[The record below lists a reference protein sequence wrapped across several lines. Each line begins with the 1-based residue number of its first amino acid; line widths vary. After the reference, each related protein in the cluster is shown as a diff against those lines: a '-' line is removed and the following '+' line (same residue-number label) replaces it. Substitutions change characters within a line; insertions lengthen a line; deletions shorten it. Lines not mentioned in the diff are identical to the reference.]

1 MDILTKQMYVPDPKH
16 WINYYKNVWNGNVNP
31 YLTPNGKQ
39 QHGGGLMRSSKQ
51 FMIPIESDTHTT
63 TKSTD
68 VPPVQL
74 VSPVEQVVNQAKEE
88 IREGIKRKNNAQN
101 IIPIKKFRR
110 SNTPK
115 KRKSKEI
122 KSSRKKKS
130 KKNQKLKKTG
140 QRKLKGKNKSK
151 GRKSKSTNRKP
162 KEKKFKI
169 KDSFS

>member
-1 MDILTKQMYVPDPKH
+1 MYVPDPKH
-16 WINYYKNVWNGNVNP
+16 WINYYKNVWNGNLNP

-51 FMIPIESDTHTT
+51 FMIPIESDSR
-63 TKSTD
+63 KSTHSSD

-88 IREGIKRKNNAQN
+88 IREGIKRKKSSQN
-101 IIPIKKFRR
+101 IIPIKKYRR
-110 SNTPK
+110 SNTSK
-115 KRKSKEI
+115 KRKSTKN

-130 KKNQKLKKTG
+130 PKKKSPKNKRVKKTD

-162 KEKKFKI
+162 KEKKVKI
-169 KDSFS
+169 KDIFF